1 MHFNLWVK
9 AYCLFF
15 SNFGKYLFPK
25 NMRFELYG
33 ANNLNFVEFNI
44 TGNPDLF
51 QRCDKDSF
59 YMDTDI
65 FNLFSEC
72 FERSN
77 NLFDYFGPTK
87 YNPRNIVV
95 LLNELKNSH
104 SIIGKTRSLSQFM
117 DFVSDKF
124 MGSNFVLELEKT
136 DKNWRLNWELYCTK
150 LLELVQQLISLVNR
164 CMDEEKTLWVI
175 GY

>member
-1 MHFNLWVK
+1 
-9 AYCLFF
+9 
-15 SNFGKYLFPK
+15 
-25 NMRFELYG
+25 MRFELYG

-44 TGNPDLF
+44 TGNPDF
-51 QRCDKDSF
+51 FERCDKGSF
-59 YMDTDI
+59 YIDSEI

-95 LLNELKNSH
+95 LLNELKNTH
-104 SIIGKTRSLSQFM
+104 SVIRKIRNQSQFM

-124 MGSNFVLELEKT
+124 MGSSFVLELEKF

-150 LLELVQQLISLVNR
+150 LLELIQQFISLVNR